1 MARYT
6 RILILADD
14 QSDGSAMRQ
23 ALEQYRFAVET
34 ASNTTTAY
42 QHLLDAK
49 IDLVVVDVSGPM
61 LEPGD
66 FVKRIR
72 ATPQLTG
79 ILILIIAEWGTGG
92 ATLALS
98 QGADAYEPKPLD
110 ANRLITSIE
119 RLLRKEAAAA
129 GQTP

>member
-1 MARYT
+1 MTRPT
-6 RILILADD
+6 RILILAAD
-14 QSDGSAMRQ
+14 QSNRSAMRQ

-61 LEPGD
+61 LELGD

-110 ANRLITSIE
+110 SNRLITSIE